1 MTVVVTAL
9 TDLTSGSIISLIVAF
24 VLGLLI
30 GFLIKKIV
38 QIGIILLAIIVILIA
53 IGVLSPSTVQNVLI
67 HLGQSASQVEGKVT
81 AYLNLLPYNSIVFI
95 IGLVIGLVK
104 G

>member
-1 MTVVVTAL
+1 MAVP
-9 TDLTSGSIISLIVAF
+9 DITSGSIISLIVAF
-24 VLGLLI
+24 VLGLLV

-38 QIGIILLAIIVILIA
+38 QVGIILLAIVIILLA
-53 IGVLSPSTVQNVLI
+53 IGVISPHTVESTLMQ
-67 HLGQSASQVEGKVT
+67 LGQTATQAESKVS